1 MLLPRRA
8 SSVSESNLRMSYP
21 QSATTALRPNSFT
34 GAPTNHPDRESSA
47 RSVGAPLLFLSS
59 SLLTDRILRYSSLM
73 CQLSAA
79 QVRIWTSAS
88 LENCGLESA
97 PGATF
102 EKMPALRSFREFPYA
117 YLRRLNDFAWDRRL
131 RSPSRLSMMKHVTS
145 QSLNPL
151 MRALKAPA
159 SAIAALGLEERF
171 ESWLERFLLAYER
184 SPEATELLKQDR
196 PAVLITTGPHRF
208 EEPAIVASA
217 KRLGIPT
224 LAFITSWDNITTKN
238 RIPFRHD
245 GYLVWSE
252 RMKDE
257 LLRFYPHISE
267 RNVSIV
273 GAPQFDVFFQDR
285 FSQTRTAFC
294 DRFGLRPDLPIV
306 LYALGSPN
314 FLKEHHGAVAL
325 ARRVESGELGDVQ
338 LLVRPHPLFDSGAE
352 ARALDHFGDRVRVQR
367 TADRDLPTARR
378 AQGTE
383 AISDWVNTFRHASV
397 VVNLSSTATIDA
409 AICGKPVVNLDYDPE
424 PGQPKA
430 QLVHDVNH
438 VWTHFKPIAES
449 GGVRLVRSEAEMVTA
464 IRAYLLDPSADA
476 EKRKFIVNHVCGRV
490 DGRAGAR
497 MAEAV
502 LAFARRANQKS
513 WLL

>member
-1 MLLPRRA
+1 
-8 SSVSESNLRMSYP
+8 MSYF

-34 GAPTNHPDRESSA
+34 SGPENRLGCESLS
-47 RSVGAPLLFLSS
+47 SSSGAPLLFLSS
-59 SLLTDRILRYSSLM
+59 SLLTDRILRHSSLM

-79 QVRIWTSAS
+79 QVRIWTSAC
-88 LENCGLESA
+88 LENCGPESA
-97 PGATF
+97 AGATF
-102 EKMPALRSFREFPYA
+102 EGMPALRPFREFPYT

-131 RSPSRLSMMKHVTS
+131 LPPSRISMMKHVRR
-145 QSLNPL
+145 QSLSAL
-151 MRALKAPA
+151 MRALKVPA

-184 SPEATELLKQDR
+184 SPEATRLLEQDR
-196 PAVLITTGPHRF
+196 PAVLITTGPHRY

-252 RMKDE
+252 RMKEE
-257 LLRFYPHISE
+257 LLRFYPQISE
-267 RNVSIV
+267 TSVSIV
-273 GAPQFDVFFQDR
+273 GAPQFDVFFQER
-285 FSQTRTAFC
+285 FTQTRSAFC
-294 DRFGLRPDLPIV
+294 DRFGLRPDLPII

-314 FLKEHHGAVAL
+314 FLKEHHGAIAL
-325 ARRVESGELGDVQ
+325 AKRVESGELGEVQ

-352 ARALDHFGDRVRVQR
+352 AKALDHFGDRVRVQR
-367 TADRDLPTARR
+367 TADRELPTVRR
-378 AQGTE
+378 AQRTE
-383 AISDWVNTFRHASV
+383 DVSDWVNTFRHASV

-424 PGQPKA
+424 PGQPNA
-430 QLVHDVNH
+430 ELVHDVNH
-438 VWTHFKPIAES
+438 AWTHFKPIAES
-449 GGVRLVRSEAEMVTA
+449 GGVRLVRSETEMITA
-464 IRAYLLDPSADA
+464 IRDYLMDPAADT
-476 EKRKFIVNHVCGRV
+476 EKRKWIVSHVCGRV

-497 MAEAV
+497 MADAV
-502 LAFARRANQKS
+502 LAFARRANQKRR
-513 WLL
+513 LK